1 MIPRHVETI
10 FCDDIRQE
18 IGGKLSLMGIYSG
31 ALFVPAFPATLP
43 KLCLLVKVLTP
54 VDDPLRTLKLR
65 VLRDDEVLQ
74 EISLNEEQLA
84 AASDSSEDLT
94 EEQQREERKQ
104 KKDEHV
110 QVTQLLLAFSPLQ
123 LDGPCLLK
131 VRVQTDGAEEGEL
144 RGLSLRVGQQSQP
157 SGVTDS
163 VIER

>member
-18 IGGKLSLMGIYSG
+18 IGGKLSLIGIYSG

-54 VDDPLRTLKLR
+54 ADDPLRVLKLR
-65 VLRDDEVLQ
+65 ILKDDEVLQ
-74 EISLNEEQLA
+74 EVSLNEEQLV

-94 EEQQREERKQ
+94 EEQREEHKQ

-123 LDGPCLLK
+123 LDGPCVLK
-131 VRVQTDGAEEGEL
+131 VRVQTEATEDGEL
-144 RGLSLRVGQQSQP
+144 RGLSLRVGQQPQP
-157 SGVTDS
+157 FGATDS
-163 VIER
+163 GIER